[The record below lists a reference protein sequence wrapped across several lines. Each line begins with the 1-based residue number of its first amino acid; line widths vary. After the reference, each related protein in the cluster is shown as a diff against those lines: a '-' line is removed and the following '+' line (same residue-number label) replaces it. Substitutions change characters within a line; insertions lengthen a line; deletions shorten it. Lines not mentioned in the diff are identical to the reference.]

1 MLDLDIPKKKVMQ
14 GEEGMGKR
22 AARVTS
28 RKGTSKVSLEKREA
42 LIKANYQ
49 PGCICK
55 GIKLVKIMKAID
67 SGAKSFKE
75 VAKVTGIGS
84 GSCESKRCGEKVE
97 SLLKDGKS

>member
-1 MLDLDIPKKKVMQ
+1 
-14 GEEGMGKR
+14 MGKK
-22 AARVTS
+22 AASFKRRKETS
-28 RKGTSKVSLEKREA
+28 PVSLEKREA

-67 SGAKSFKE
+67 SGAKSFKD
-75 VAKVTGIGS
+75 VAKATGIGN

-97 SLLKDGKS
+97 SLLKDSKS

>member
-1 MLDLDIPKKKVMQ
+1 MYTKRKTIKKVRQ

-22 AARVTS
+22 AARFTS
-28 RKGTSKVSLEKREA
+28 RKETSPVSLQKKEA

-67 SGAKSFKE
+67 GGAKSFKE
-75 VAKVTGIGS
+75 VAKVTSIGS

-97 SLLKDGKS
+97 SLLKNK

>member
-1 MLDLDIPKKKVMQ
+1 
-14 GEEGMGKR
+14 MGKR

-28 RKGTSKVSLEKREA
+28 RKEPPKLSREEREA

-67 SGAKSFKE
+67 GGAKSFKD
-75 VAKVTGIGS
+75 VAQLTGIGN

-97 SLLKDGKS
+97 ELLKESKG